1 MQPIHLFHHS
11 NFCHCKNPDSHGKG
25 AGMSPKGYLVQQTG
39 GWFVLKL
46 CYVFGADV
54 LELESFC
61 SLVQHQYL

>member
-1 MQPIHLFHHS
+1 
-11 NFCHCKNPDSHGKG
+11 
-25 AGMSPKGYLVQQTG
+25 MSPKGYLVQQTG

-61 SLVQHQYL
+61 SLVQLQYL